1 MEGSGRSVRPSSPG
15 SRVALPGYT
24 PLRGLAVD
32 RAGAL
37 VEVTE
42 DASGRLFVVRVLSP
56 ALTSDAGFMRR
67 LRLDVAILRP
77 LRHPNLVAVWAY
89 DDRAKALLYG
99 DVGGVTLGELLGT
112 GTPLDAA
119 AAFLVFDDCLAG
131 LAELHRVHVLH
142 RDVHPD
148 AIVIDST
155 AVARLRDAGVPV
167 PPLHAGWRAGTPS
180 YMAPELWA
188 GQPHTPSSDI
198 YAAACVFVEALTG
211 HRAFPSA
218 ELTSLQTQ
226 HEHGM
231 ASIADLP
238 AAAHRLAAAGLAVNA
253 RERPSDASAYRA
265 DLAVVAAATMD
276 QSWRDQGRV
285 WLTHAVKRSMDAPP
299 PLAAAVPPMISDED
313 FAEMSPKR
321 AGRGGWRRR
330 RLWAS
335 IAAAVVALGVVSVV
349 AVAALTGS
357 GRTTGTDSGPVAGA
371 SESPS
376 SSDTPLASPSDS
388 ATPSDAATPTT
399 ASTPAGSL
407 STAAQITPSTEQPSL
422 GPATSATPTPT
433 PKTTPTPKPTPTPTC
448 LPLPPFCP

>member
-24 PLRGLAVD
+24 PVRGLAVD

-89 DDRAKALLYG
+89 DDRAKALLYE
-99 DVGGVTLGELLGT
+99 DVKGATLSELLRAGM
-112 GTPLDAA
+112 PLDIA

-131 LAELHRVHVLH
+131 LAELHRVHVPH

-155 AVARLRDAGVPV
+155 GVARLRDAGVPV
-167 PPLHAGWRAGTPS
+167 HPLHAGWRAGTPS

-218 ELTSLQTQ
+218 ELASLRVQ
-226 HEHGM
+226 HERGV

-238 AAAHRLAAAGLAVNA
+238 APAHRLAAAGLDVNA
-253 RERPSDASAYRA
+253 RARPSDASAYRA

-276 QSWRDQGRV
+276 QGWRDRGRA
-285 WLTHAVKRSMDAPP
+285 WLTDAVKRSMDAPP
-299 PLAAAVPPMISDED
+299 PIAAAAPPVISDED
-313 FAEMSPKR
+313 FAEMSPR
-321 AGRGGWRRR
+321 WAGPGRWRRR
-330 RLWAS
+330 RLWAA
-335 IAAAVVALGVVSVV
+335 IAAALVALGVVSVV

-357 GRTTGTDSGPVAGA
+357 GRTNGIDTGPVAGVSA
-371 SESPS
+371 SPS
-376 SSDTPLASPSDS
+376 SSDTPLASPSNS
-388 ATPSDAATPTT
+388 ASPSDGATPTI
-399 ASTPAGSL
+399 ASTPAGIP

-422 GPATSATPTPT
+422 GPATSATATPTPT
-433 PKTTPTPKPTPTPTC
+433 SSRTPTPKPTPTC
-448 LPLPPFCP
+448 VPLPPICP